1 MNVNVFDNRQ
11 NASETGS
18 VTTRGE
24 IPNLPG
30 LGGSRELPVAFGGAG
45 GRGAAFLEDGSSW
58 RK

>member
-24 IPNLPG
+24 IPDVRGP
-30 LGGSRELPVAFGGAG
+30 GGSQELPVAFEGGG
-45 GRGAAFLEDGSSW
+45 G
-58 RK
+58 

>member
-24 IPNLPG
+24 IPDVRGP
-30 LGGSRELPVAFGGAG
+30 G
-45 GRGAAFLEDGSSW
+45 GRERIYVYLWLIHVEV
-58 RK
+58 